1 MIFVCYFQKLHMSA
15 ADREDTPVAAVM
27 EVHNHCN
34 NRQFRDFVE
43 ESSNIVFHVL
53 DNYEWRVGL

>member
-1 MIFVCYFQKLHMSA
+1 MSA